1 MTYAAIDSIL
11 QGWSRKHGLSIS
23 TEYKDEE
30 VRSVELTDQKGR
42 RYQIW
47 IDLPDE
53 RGSVAVHAWD
63 YRKQRTDA
71 KADIGDLETTLDN
84 LRATVLNWMIVP

>member
-11 QGWSRKHGLSIS
+11 QRWSRRHGLSIA
-23 TEYKDEE
+23 TDYKDDD

-47 IDLPDE
+47 IDPPDE
-53 RGSVAVHAWD
+53 EGSVVVHAWD
-63 YRKQRTDA
+63 YRKQRTDTMA
-71 KADIGDLETTLDN
+71 NVGDLENHLDSV
-84 LRATVLNWMIVP
+84 RATVLNWMAVP